1 MAKYVEVN
9 LHEEKLSPRD
19 RCAFEQAFQW
29 SRSYLGKKADE
40 GRPMLVPQD
49 QLYRYVKGLAWYK
62 LGVEGSIDERT
73 CYENSLQY
81 WPEHSSAWYNLGCSG
96 GGTAGGMSYDKRTCF
111 EKALEFDPLYAKA
124 WHALAVAGG
133 GTVQGKKY
141 DNRACCMQVLKI
153 RYPLPDAYF
162 KEMSFPEMWRLAF
175 RVAEANDA

>member
-1 MAKYVEVN
+1 M
-9 LHEEKLSPRD
+9 HEEKLSPQD
-19 RCAFEQAFQW
+19 HCAYEQALHW
-29 SRSYLGKKADE
+29 SRSYLAGKAHE
-40 GRPMLVPQD
+40 GRVWLVPQD
-49 QLYRYVKGLAWYK
+49 QRSSYEKALAWYK
-62 LGVEGSIDERT
+62 LGDDVGHVKEGSFDERT

-141 DNRACCMQVLKI
+141 DDRACCMQVLKI